1 MIKDIMR
8 RAAAGM
14 LSAVTMLSGVPLS
27 GALDFGPIARAEEDD
42 VASEIVINIGDTYN
56 VADRGVHKAWFQQ
69 NGAPRNV
76 WPMFTTASDG
86 TEIRA
91 YCADHSKTN
100 PGTSGIPYTVT
111 SRVDDMHVYGVAVMS
126 DARMTLNEFISTV
139 GSPLNS
145 DNFTEDMYF
154 SATQAAIWAALGEVQ
169 IAANSSFGV
178 SYASSTS
185 LGYRASG
192 KMLSASTTSEAL
204 TLFAAIQ
211 MLEYGNVF
219 YAVWGPNGKGH
230 APWIGAS
237 INYTPGNTEYTPA
250 AQKSGSVDLPQ
261 GIVNSG
267 VFAEK
272 QIDGQAY
279 MVLPMAAASATF
291 VRGNRIFVRA
301 DNMPDGAF
309 LMDEQGNK
317 SIVDNG
323 SQRLTLSNVVSNKE
337 LYKNGNDM
345 AYGETFLFCIPKET
359 AEQMDAG
366 SQKLGTSIAVS
377 MNVDRYNVFAASTS
391 SSYVQ
396 PIILVEPAVQALSAT
411 LAFSSNPKPTEDKV
425 SLKVLKTDASGAP
438 LQGCTFQIIYL
449 ESGQQ
454 QTQEVTTDGS
464 GEAVFSELPLNT
476 DVTVKETA
484 APEGYTLLPD
494 KIVNTGTT
502 GGKTL
507 EFTFANSDDHVF
519 KVHKVSSADGRNLMG
534 ATFEVRGIDNDY
546 KNTFT
551 TDALGEF
558 TIQGRDLPVGS
569 YEVYE
574 IAAPEGYMTDG
585 SDIQTFSWDNT
596 RDVTLTFEN
605 APLPGIQIYKYDKE
619 SREPLS
625 GATFEIRRDG
635 QVLQTVKTDVNGYA
649 RMTNLKEGFYQV
661 VEVEPPQGY
670 LKDEVVHE
678 VYIDPT
684 ADPTQL
690 IREVNVPNTKKLA
703 IRIVK
708 IDKETKAPLEGFTFD
723 IYYNDAHL
731 TSVTTDE
738 NGEAMVENLQPG
750 TYRVHETDGDTDHYN
765 LDAADQ
771 TVELIK
777 DQAEI
782 PTLTFENTVKK
793 HFGLLKIDSET
804 HKPIAGVTFEIW
816 KDGTLLGNFTTD
828 SGGRI
833 WLPYAE
839 PGTYKVKETIT
850 DPRYVLN
857 ETEFTIENNSE
868 YPTFFTIPN
877 VMKKDIT
884 VTKIDKDTG
893 KPMQGV
899 VFEATLDGRSIG
911 YFTTGPDGSF
921 TIPYADSGTYIFR
934 EYHTLAGYELNRE
947 PIVIEHTTDGNVDI
961 IVDNEERKDLII
973 HKIDSQDKTPLAGV
987 TFSIWRDGE
996 LLGDYVTDENGR
1008 ITLEK
1013 AKPGTYKVQEKAT
1026 LQEYILNDEV
1036 LEIEHTTDQDTEVT
1050 IENTRRPGILI
1061 RKIDA
1066 ESRKPL
1072 ANAVFRLER
1081 ADGDVIREDIT
1092 TGEDGTAYIE
1102 NLDAG
1107 DYVITEVTAPSGYIL
1122 DSEPRTISVVL
1133 GETYTLTFENTRL
1146 PGLLITKV
1154 DSETGEALQGAAFK
1168 ITRGDGSVVR
1178 ENAVTDAYG
1187 LIHLPE
1193 LETGTYI
1200 ITEIKAPDGYV
1211 IDETPKTVELR
1222 EGQTYEVTFSNTK
1235 QSGLTIKK
1243 IDEDTRQPLKNAVF
1257 TIAKANGE
1265 IVKGRAETDENG
1277 VITLTGLTD
1286 CTLVVTEIEAP
1297 DGYILQDMP
1306 KTIEVKAGGNYE
1318 LTFTNKKA
1326 YGLQIRK
1333 VIKGTNQPLDGCTFT
1348 VEKANGEMVGTY
1360 TTDSSG
1366 LATVTGLEDGVYV
1379 VTEVSCPE
1387 GYRLD
1392 ATPQNVIVKAGEL
1405 ATVMFENEKL
1415 AGVRIKKVDAV
1426 TGEGIYGVRFL
1437 IKDENNNLIGE
1448 YSTDQDGYIE
1458 LDDLLTDGK
1467 SAIKIKVEEIAAAE
1481 GYVLDDTVRT
1491 LRIRRGET
1499 TELVVEN
1506 TPILGQIQVVKKSA
1520 QDNPVT
1526 NQPKGSLL
1534 EGAVFEITNA
1544 DTGRVVDTMTSDS
1557 RGIAASNPIPL
1568 GRYYVQEVQAPRFYQ
1583 LNSEK
1588 VEVKLKVEGDVV
1600 QIEMY
1605 NDAANI
1611 NTTIEK
1617 TGNYTVDAGS
1627 NMRYDFTNIANNSN
1641 VPLDNFFWHDRIPT
1655 DAVRAATLTTGTYNA
1670 RVWYKITYKT
1680 NMNDYRTLADNLLS
1694 TNRYSFKIDSGSLK
1708 LASGEYVTDVRFEFG
1723 TVPAGFK
1730 MTEGASLYVYVPE
1743 YMSGGYNIIN
1753 RADAGG
1759 SYQGE
1764 WDNSTSTWVTKIYRA
1779 PTYTKPTLPQTGF

>member
-1 MIKDIMR
+1 MIKGITKR
-8 RAAAGM
+8 VAAGM
-14 LSAVTMLSGVPLS
+14 LSALTMVSGIPLS
-27 GALDFGPIARAEEDD
+27 QALYTGPIARAAEDD
-42 VASEIVINIGDTYN
+42 VASAIVIEVGDTYN
-56 VADRGVHKAWFQQ
+56 VADRGVRKAWFQQ

-100 PGTSGIPYTVT
+100 PGTGGMTYTVT
-111 SRVDDMHVYGVAVMS
+111 GRVSDMHVYGVAVRS
-126 DARMTLNEFISTV
+126 DSRTTLNEFISFA
-139 GSPLNS
+139 GAPIAKE
-145 DNFTEDMYF
+145 NFTEDMYF
-154 SATQAAIWAALGEVQ
+154 SASQAAIWAALGEVQ
-169 IAANSSFGV
+169 IAANNNFGV
-178 SYASSTS
+178 NYVSSTS

-192 KMLSASTTSEAL
+192 KTLSASTTSEAL
-204 TLFAAIQ
+204 TLFAAIR
-211 MLEYGNVF
+211 MLQYGNEF
-219 YAVWGPNGKGH
+219 YAVWGPSGKGH
-230 APWIGAS
+230 APWIGS
-237 INYTPGNTEYTPA
+237 TINYTPGNTEYTPA
-250 AQKSGSVDLPQ
+250 VQKSGSVDLPQ

-272 QIDGQAY
+272 EIDGQTY
-279 MVLPMAAASATF
+279 LVLPMAAASATY
-291 VRGNRIFVRA
+291 VRGNQIFVRA
-301 DNMPDGAF
+301 DDMPSGAF
-309 LMDEQGNK
+309 LMDNAGNK
-317 SIVDNG
+317 STDDNG
-323 SQRLTLSNVVSNKE
+323 SQRLTLTNAKQNNE
-337 LYKNGNDM
+337 LYKNGNEM
-345 AYGETFLFCIPKET
+345 AFGDTFLFCIPKDV
-359 AEQMDAG
+359 AEQMDAQ
-366 SQKLGTSIAVS
+366 SQKLGTSITVS
-377 MNVDRYNVFAASTS
+377 MNVDRYNVFAASTN

-396 PIILVEPAVQALSAT
+396 PILLVEPAVKVTSAKI
-411 LAFSSNPKPTEDKV
+411 AFSSQTPVEDKV

-438 LQGCTFQIIYL
+438 LQGCTFQINYQDG
-449 ESGQQ
+449 EQKTREG
-454 QTQEVTTDGS
+454 TTDGN
-464 GEAVFSELPLNT
+464 GEVVFDRLLLNT
-476 DVTVKETA
+476 DVTVKETE

-494 KIVNTGTT
+494 KVINTGSA

-596 RDVTLTFEN
+596 RDVTLTFKN
-605 APLPGIQIYKYDKE
+605 APLPGIQIYKYDKD
-619 SREPLS
+619 SKMPLQ

-649 RMTNLKEGFYQV
+649 RMTNLKAGFYQV

-690 IREVNVPNTKKLA
+690 IREVNVPNTKKLS

-708 IDKETKAPLEGFTFD
+708 IDKESKVPLEGFTFD
-723 IYYNDAHL
+723 VYYNDAHL
-731 TSVTTDE
+731 TSVTTDA
-738 NGEAMVENLQPG
+738 NGEAMLENLQPG

-765 LDAADQ
+765 LDAPDQ
-771 TVELIK
+771 TVELVK

-793 HFGLLKIDSET
+793 HFGIYKIDAET
-804 HKPIAGVTFEIW
+804 KKPLQGVTFEIW
-816 KDGTLLGNFTTD
+816 KDGTLLGNYTTD
-828 SGGRI
+828 EHGRI

-839 PGTYKVKETIT
+839 PGTYQAKETIT

-857 ETEFTIENNSE
+857 ETTFTIENNSE

-884 VTKIDKDTG
+884 VIKIDKDTG

-899 VFEATLDGRSIG
+899 VFEATRDGKSIG

-921 TIPYADSGTYIFR
+921 TIPYADSGTYIFK
-934 EYHTLAGYELNRE
+934 EYHTLAGHELNRE

-961 IVDNEERKDLII
+961 VVDNVEYKDLIA
-973 HKIDSQDKTPLAGV
+973 HKIDSQSKAPIAGV
-987 TFSIWRDGE
+987 TFSIWRDGV
-996 LLGDYVTDENGR
+996 LLGDYVTDENGK
-1008 ITLEK
+1008 ITL
-1013 AKPGTYKVQEKAT
+1013 
-1026 LQEYILNDEV
+1026 
-1036 LEIEHTTDQDTEVT
+1036 
-1050 IENTRRPGILI
+1050 
-1061 RKIDA
+1061 
-1066 ESRKPL
+1066 S
-1072 ANAVFRLER
+1072 
-1081 ADGDVIREDIT
+1081 
-1092 TGEDGTAYIE
+1092 
-1102 NLDAG
+1102 
-1107 DYVITEVTAPSGYIL
+1107 
-1122 DSEPRTISVVL
+1122 
-1133 GETYTLTFENTRL
+1133 
-1146 PGLLITKV
+1146 
-1154 DSETGEALQGAAFK
+1154 
-1168 ITRGDGSVVR
+1168 
-1178 ENAVTDAYG
+1178 
-1187 LIHLPE
+1187 
-1193 LETGTYI
+1193 
-1200 ITEIKAPDGYV
+1200 
-1211 IDETPKTVELR
+1211 
-1222 EGQTYEVTFSNTK
+1222 
-1235 QSGLTIKK
+1235 
-1243 IDEDTRQPLKNAVF
+1243 
-1257 TIAKANGE
+1257 KANGE
-1265 IVKGRAETDENG
+1265 IVKDHAETDANG
-1277 VITLTGLTD
+1277 VITLTGLPD
-1286 CTLVVTEIEAP
+1286 CTLIVTEIEAP

-1318 LTFTNKKA
+1318 MTFTNKRA

-1333 VIKGTNQPLDGCTFT
+1333 VIKGTNQPLDGCTFI
-1348 VEKANGEMVGTY
+1348 VEKANGEMVGSY
-1360 TTDSSG
+1360 TTDFSG

-1392 ATPQNVIVKAGEL
+1392 PEPQNVIVKAGEL
-1405 ATVMFENEKL
+1405 ATVTFENEKL
-1415 AGVRIKKVDAV
+1415 AGVRIKKIDAV

-1437 IKDENNNLIGE
+1437 IKDEHNNLLGE

-1467 SAIKIKVEEIAAAE
+1467 SEIKIKVEEIAAAE

-1526 NQPKGSLL
+1526 NQPKDSLL

-1583 LNSEK
+1583 INSEK

-1605 NDAANI
+1605 NDPANI
-1611 NTTIEK
+1611 NTSIEK

-1655 DAVRAATLTTGTYNA
+1655 DAVRAGTLTTGTYNA

-1680 NMNDYRTLADNLLS
+1680 NVNDYRTLADNLLS

-1708 LASGEYVTDVRFEFG
+1708 LASGEYVTDIRFEFG

-1730 MTEGASLYVYVPE
+1730 MTEKATLLVYVPS

-1753 RADAGG
+1753 RADCGG

>member
-1 MIKDIMR
+1 M
-8 RAAAGM
+8 
-14 LSAVTMLSGVPLS
+14 
-27 GALDFGPIARAEEDD
+27 
-42 VASEIVINIGDTYN
+42 
-56 VADRGVHKAWFQQ
+56 
-69 NGAPRNV
+69 
-76 WPMFTTASDG
+76 
-86 TEIRA
+86 
-91 YCADHSKTN
+91 
-100 PGTSGIPYTVT
+100 
-111 SRVDDMHVYGVAVMS
+111 
-126 DARMTLNEFISTV
+126 
-139 GSPLNS
+139 
-145 DNFTEDMYF
+145 
-154 SATQAAIWAALGEVQ
+154 
-169 IAANSSFGV
+169 
-178 SYASSTS
+178 
-185 LGYRASG
+185 
-192 KMLSASTTSEAL
+192 
-204 TLFAAIQ
+204 
-211 MLEYGNVF
+211 
-219 YAVWGPNGKGH
+219 
-230 APWIGAS
+230 
-237 INYTPGNTEYTPA
+237 
-250 AQKSGSVDLPQ
+250 
-261 GIVNSG
+261 
-267 VFAEK
+267 
-272 QIDGQAY
+272 
-279 MVLPMAAASATF
+279 
-291 VRGNRIFVRA
+291 
-301 DNMPDGAF
+301 
-309 LMDEQGNK
+309 
-317 SIVDNG
+317 
-323 SQRLTLSNVVSNKE
+323 
-337 LYKNGNDM
+337 
-345 AYGETFLFCIPKET
+345 
-359 AEQMDAG
+359 
-366 SQKLGTSIAVS
+366 
-377 MNVDRYNVFAASTS
+377 
-391 SSYVQ
+391 
-396 PIILVEPAVQALSAT
+396 
-411 LAFSSNPKPTEDKV
+411 
-425 SLKVLKTDASGAP
+425 
-438 LQGCTFQIIYL
+438 
-449 ESGQQ
+449 
-454 QTQEVTTDGS
+454 
-464 GEAVFSELPLNT
+464 
-476 DVTVKETA
+476 
-484 APEGYTLLPD
+484 
-494 KIVNTGTT
+494 
-502 GGKTL
+502 
-507 EFTFANSDDHVF
+507 
-519 KVHKVSSADGRNLMG
+519 
-534 ATFEVRGIDNDY
+534 
-546 KNTFT
+546 
-551 TDALGEF
+551 
-558 TIQGRDLPVGS
+558 
-569 YEVYE
+569 
-574 IAAPEGYMTDG
+574 
-585 SDIQTFSWDNT
+585 
-596 RDVTLTFEN
+596 
-605 APLPGIQIYKYDKE
+605 
-619 SREPLS
+619 
-625 GATFEIRRDG
+625 
-635 QVLQTVKTDVNGYA
+635 
-649 RMTNLKEGFYQV
+649 
-661 VEVEPPQGY
+661 
-670 LKDEVVHE
+670 
-678 VYIDPT
+678 
-684 ADPTQL
+684 
-690 IREVNVPNTKKLA
+690 
-703 IRIVK
+703 
-708 IDKETKAPLEGFTFD
+708 
-723 IYYNDAHL
+723 
-731 TSVTTDE
+731 
-738 NGEAMVENLQPG
+738 
-750 TYRVHETDGDTDHYN
+750 
-765 LDAADQ
+765 
-771 TVELIK
+771 
-777 DQAEI
+777 
-782 PTLTFENTVKK
+782 
-793 HFGLLKIDSET
+793 
-804 HKPIAGVTFEIW
+804 
-816 KDGTLLGNFTTD
+816 
-828 SGGRI
+828 
-833 WLPYAE
+833 
-839 PGTYKVKETIT
+839 
-850 DPRYVLN
+850 
-857 ETEFTIENNSE
+857 
-868 YPTFFTIPN
+868 
-877 VMKKDIT
+877 
-884 VTKIDKDTG
+884 
-893 KPMQGV
+893 
-899 VFEATLDGRSIG
+899 
-911 YFTTGPDGSF
+911 
-921 TIPYADSGTYIFR
+921 
-934 EYHTLAGYELNRE
+934 
-947 PIVIEHTTDGNVDI
+947 
-961 IVDNEERKDLII
+961 
-973 HKIDSQDKTPLAGV
+973 
-987 TFSIWRDGE
+987 
-996 LLGDYVTDENGR
+996 
-1008 ITLEK
+1008 
-1013 AKPGTYKVQEKAT
+1013 
-1026 LQEYILNDEV
+1026 
-1036 LEIEHTTDQDTEVT
+1036 
-1050 IENTRRPGILI
+1050 
-1061 RKIDA
+1061 
-1066 ESRKPL
+1066 
-1072 ANAVFRLER
+1072 
-1081 ADGDVIREDIT
+1081 
-1092 TGEDGTAYIE
+1092 
-1102 NLDAG
+1102 
-1107 DYVITEVTAPSGYIL
+1107 
-1122 DSEPRTISVVL
+1122 
-1133 GETYTLTFENTRL
+1133 
-1146 PGLLITKV
+1146 

-1743 YMSGGYNIIN
+1743 YMTGGYNIIN

-1764 WDNSTSTWVTKIYRA
+1764 WDNATSTWVTKIYRA

>member
-1 MIKDIMR
+1 MIKGITKR
-8 RAAAGM
+8 VAAGM
-14 LSAVTMLSGVPLS
+14 LSALTMVSGIPLS
-27 GALDFGPIARAEEDD
+27 QALYTGPIARAAEDD
-42 VASEIVINIGDTYN
+42 VASAIVIEVGDTYN
-56 VADRGVHKAWFQQ
+56 VADRGVRKAWFQQ

-100 PGTSGIPYTVT
+100 PGTGGMTYTVT
-111 SRVDDMHVYGVAVMS
+111 GRVSDMHVYGVAVRS
-126 DARMTLNEFISTV
+126 DSRTTLNEFISFA
-139 GSPLNS
+139 GAPIAKE
-145 DNFTEDMYF
+145 NFTEDMYF
-154 SATQAAIWAALGEVQ
+154 SASQAAIWAALGEVQ
-169 IAANSSFGV
+169 IAANNNFGV
-178 SYASSTS
+178 NYVSSTS

-192 KMLSASTTSEAL
+192 KTLSASTTSEAL
-204 TLFAAIQ
+204 TLFAAIR
-211 MLEYGNVF
+211 MLQYGNEF
-219 YAVWGPNGKGH
+219 YAVWGPSGKGH
-230 APWIGAS
+230 APWIGS
-237 INYTPGNTEYTPA
+237 TINYTPGNTEYTPA
-250 AQKSGSVDLPQ
+250 VQKSGSVDLPQ

-272 QIDGQAY
+272 EIDGQTY
-279 MVLPMAAASATF
+279 LVLPMAAASATY
-291 VRGNRIFVRA
+291 VRGNQIFVRA
-301 DNMPDGAF
+301 DDMPSGAF
-309 LMDEQGNK
+309 LMDSEGNK
-317 SIVDNG
+317 SYDDGG
-323 SQRLTLSNVVSNKE
+323 SQRLTLAKVQRNND

-345 AYGETFLFCIPKET
+345 AYGETFLFCIPKDT
-359 AEQMDAG
+359 AEQMDEA
-366 SQKLGTSIAVS
+366 STPLEAKIFVS
-377 MNVDRYNVFAASTS
+377 MNADRYNVYAASTTS
-391 SSYVQ
+391 SGVQ
-396 PIILVEPAVQALSAT
+396 PVIMVEPAVQKLSNE
-411 LAFSSNPKPTEDKV
+411 LEFSPIPTFQDKAK
-425 SLKVLKTDASGAP
+425 LKILKTDKDGAP
-438 LQGCTFQIIYL
+438 LAGCTFQITY
-449 ESGQQ
+449 EDNGQK
-454 QTQEVTTDGS
+454 TAEKTTDS
-464 GEAVFSELPLNT
+464 NGEVIFEQLPLNT
-476 DVTVKETA
+476 DVTIKETA

-494 KIVNTGTT
+494 KVVNTGST
-502 GGKTL
+502 GGKTVEVKL
-507 EFTFANSDDHVF
+507 SNSDDHVF
-519 KVHKVSSADGRNLMG
+519 KVHKVSSADNRNLMG

-574 IAAPEGYMTDG
+574 ISAPEGYMTDG

-596 RDVTLTFEN
+596 RDVTLTFKN
-605 APLPGIQIYKYDKE
+605 APLPGIQIYKYDKD
-619 SREPLS
+619 SKMPLQ

-649 RMTNLKEGFYQV
+649 RMTNLKAGFYQV

-690 IREVNVPNTKKLA
+690 IREVNVPNTKKLS

-708 IDKETKAPLEGFTFD
+708 IDKESKVPLEGFTFD
-723 IYYNDAHL
+723 VYYNDAHL
-731 TSVTTDE
+731 TSVTTDA
-738 NGEAMVENLQPG
+738 NGEAMLENLQPG

-765 LDAADQ
+765 LDAPDQ
-771 TVELIK
+771 TVELVK

-793 HFGLLKIDSET
+793 HFGIYKIDAET
-804 HKPIAGVTFEIW
+804 KKPLQGVTFEIW
-816 KDGTLLGNFTTD
+816 KDGTLLGNYTTD
-828 SGGRI
+828 EHGRI

-839 PGTYKVKETIT
+839 PGTYQAKETIT

-857 ETEFTIENNSE
+857 ETTFTIENNSE

-884 VTKIDKDTG
+884 VIKIDKDTG

-899 VFEATLDGRSIG
+899 VFEATRDGKSIG

-921 TIPYADSGTYIFR
+921 TIPYADSGTYIFK
-934 EYHTLAGYELNRE
+934 EYHTLAGHELNRE

-961 IVDNEERKDLII
+961 VVDNVEYKDLIV
-973 HKIDSQDKTPLAGV
+973 HKIDSQSKAPIAGV
-987 TFSIWRDGE
+987 TFSIWRDGV
-996 LLGDYVTDENGR
+996 LLGDYVTDENGK
-1008 ITLEK
+1008 ITLSK
-1013 AKPGTYKVQEKAT
+1013 AQPGTYKVQEKAT
-1026 LQEYILNDEV
+1026 LKEYILNDEV
-1036 LEIEHTTDQDTEVT
+1036 LEIEHTTDKATEVT
-1050 IENTRRPGILI
+1050 FENTKRPGILI
-1061 RKIDA
+1061 QKIDA

-1081 ADGDVIREDIT
+1081 ANGDVIREDIT

-1102 NLDAG
+1102 GLDAG
-1107 DYVITEVTAPSGYIL
+1107 DYVVTEVTAPAGYIL
-1122 DSEPRTISVVL
+1122 DNEPRTISVVP
-1133 GETYTLTFENTRL
+1133 GETYTLTFENVRL
-1146 PGLLITKV
+1146 PGLLITKI
-1154 DSETGEALQGAAFK
+1154 DGDTGEALQGATFK

-1178 ENAVTDAYG
+1178 ENALTDASG

-1211 IDETPKTVELR
+1211 IDDPPKTVELR

-1235 QSGLTIKK
+1235 RSGLTIRK
-1243 IDEDTRQPLKNAVF
+1243 IDEDTRQPLKNAIF
-1257 TIAKANGE
+1257 SISKANGE
-1265 IVKGRAETDENG
+1265 IVKDRAETDANG
-1277 VITLTGLTD
+1277 VITLTGLPD
-1286 CTLVVTEIEAP
+1286 CTLIVTEIEAP

-1306 KTIEVKAGGNYE
+1306 KTIEVKAGGQYE
-1318 LTFTNKKA
+1318 MTFTNKRA

-1333 VIKGTNQPLDGCTFT
+1333 VIKGTNQPLDSCTFT
-1348 VEKANGEMVGTY
+1348 VEKANGEMVGSY

-1366 LATVTGLEDGVYV
+1366 LATVTGLEDGVYI

-1392 ATPQNVIVKAGEL
+1392 PEPQNVIVKAGEL
-1405 ATVMFENEKL
+1405 ATVTFENEKL
-1415 AGVRIKKVDAV
+1415 AGVRIKKIDAV

-1437 IKDENNNLIGE
+1437 IKDEYNNLIGE

-1467 SAIKIKVEEIAAAE
+1467 SEIKIKVEEIAAAE

-1557 RGIAASNPIPL
+1557 RGIAASGPIPL
-1568 GRYYVQEVQAPRFYQ
+1568 GRYYVQEIQAPRFYQ

-1600 QIEMY
+1600 RIEMY

-1611 NTTIEK
+1611 NTSIEK

-1655 DAVRAATLTTGTYNA
+1655 DAVRAGTLTTGTYNA

-1680 NMNDYRTLADNLLS
+1680 NENDYRTLADNLLS

-1708 LASGEYVTDVRFEFG
+1708 LASGEYVTDIRFEFG

-1730 MTEGASLYVYVPE
+1730 MTEKATLLVYVPA

-1779 PTYTKPTLPQTGF
+1779 LTYTKPTLPQTGF